1 MKYLVT
7 GGRSPLALAVVQVLN
22 NLGANTVLVT
32 RNRDASIEELASA
45 YDKCSLWEWD
55 LADCRSTL
63 EAFDDEA
70 REQPFDGIV
79 MMHRYRGERDDSLQ
93 YQVDVLTPFSII
105 ERLTATA
112 SSTRRSVV
120 VATSPGARVVVGDQ
134 PFQYHASKA
143 ALVALV
149 RFAAVRFANQG
160 LRINGVSPGAYVEK
174 LRSRDFYAQN
184 PERAKWADWVTPL
197 GRQAKDHEIASV
209 VAFLLSGESSFV
221 TGQII
226 EIDGGVSLRDQ
237 PSLDPA
243 NMPSI
248 SLELRPTQK

>member
-22 NLGANTVLVT
+22 NLGADTVLVT
-32 RNRDASIEELASA
+32 RNQDAAIEELAA
-45 YDKCSLWEWD
+45 PYDKCTLRAWD
-55 LADCRSTL
+55 LADPKSTL
-63 EAFDDEA
+63 EALDDETHK
-70 REQPFDGIV
+70 QPFDGLV
-79 MMHRYRGERDDSLQ
+79 MMHRYRGSDDDLLQ
-93 YQVDVLTPFSII
+93 YQVEVLTPFSII
-105 ERLTATA
+105 ERLTAEPSYTEK
-112 SSTRRSVV
+112 SVV

-149 RFAAVRFANQG
+149 RFAAVRFANKR

-184 PERAKWADWVTPL
+184 PERLQWAEWVTPL
-197 GRQAKDHEIASV
+197 GRQAKDLEIAGV
-209 VAFLLSGESSFV
+209 VAFLLSRESSFI

-226 EIDGGVSLRDQ
+226 EIDGGVSLQDQ
-237 PSLDPA
+237 SSLDPA
-243 NMPSI
+243 NMAVS
-248 SLELRPTQK
+248 SLRQHPTEK

>member
-22 NLGANTVLVT
+22 NLGADTVLVT
-32 RNRDASIEELASA
+32 RDQDAAIEELVKP
-45 YDKCSLWEWD
+45 YDKCTLRAWD
-55 LADCRSTL
+55 LADCTSTL
-63 EAFDDEA
+63 EALDDET
-70 REQPFDGIV
+70 RKQPFDGLV
-79 MMHRYRGERDDSLQ
+79 FMHRYRGREDDLLQ
-93 YQVDVLTPFSII
+93 YQVEVLTPFSII
-105 ERLTATA
+105 ERLAATP
-112 SSTRRSVV
+112 SSTEKRVV

-143 ALVALV
+143 ALVTLV
-149 RFAAVRFANQG
+149 RFAAVRFANKQ

-184 PERAKWADWVTPL
+184 PERLQWAKWVTPL
-197 GRQAKDHEIASV
+197 GRQAKDNEVASV
-209 VAFLLSGESSFV
+209 VAFLLSVESSFV

-226 EIDGGVSLRDQ
+226 EVDGGVSLRDQ

-243 NMPSI
+243 NMGVGI
-248 SLELRPTQK
+248 LNQRPTEK